1 MTEAFLSDRG
11 IDVSAIPIERFFA
24 LTWVGFVIG
33 FILTVIYG
41 PDGQKVFFI
50 TVLTTQ
56 LAWAIYGGYLHF
68 WGDSEPSF
76 DVTPQTHDHT
86 LEMSLAHGDHLT
98 HVALD
103 AVIIAALLFTVF
115 RLSLDSRRSAEV
127 ATITDHKDTKKLM
140 CYTHLRAEDLVGR
153 LG

>member
-1 MTEAFLSDRG
+1 MFKKYNDTPATIAMCIWLLGALFFIFQTLFMTETFLSDRG
-11 IDVSAIPIERFFA
+11 IDVSAIPIERFFS

-33 FILTVIYG
+33 FILTLVYG

-56 LAWAIYGGYLHF
+56 LAWAIYGGYLYF
-68 WGDSEPSF
+68 WGGSGPSF

-86 LEMSLAHGDHLT
+86 LEMSLAHGGHLT
-98 HVALD
+98 HGALD

-115 RLSLDSRRSAEV
+115 RLKSR
-127 ATITDHKDTKKLM
+127 L
-140 CYTHLRAEDLVGR
+140 
-153 LG
+153 